1 MAALP
6 IRTKRL
12 CQNTHSP
19 PWSVLE
25 LEACFIVIDGGT
37 TLMPH
42 PFLIQIKHLDHQL
55 CANYLANLIG

>member
-1 MAALP
+1 
-6 IRTKRL
+6 
-12 CQNTHSP
+12 
-19 PWSVLE
+19 